1 MNFRILA
8 IILCLLSC
16 KLMTAQNIEHFK
28 HIVQS
33 GETLPAI
40 ADKYGMTTNQISV
53 FNPNLSENVV
63 SGQSINIPLSSKGCI
78 NYKISSGETLYSISK
93 RFQVSL
99 NAIYEVNNISPETV
113 VNVGRIIEI
122 PVRQKDNNA
131 VKKGCKLMYKVEK
144 KETIYGICRK
154 FNITEDE
161 FIAANPQLRNEKLKK
176 NKYVCIPYSNS
187 EIEEA
192 MTPVAEVVEEVEDAF
207 EVGIILP
214 FGLSKKTLDSNNH
227 KMLDF
232 YRGFLLALEETKGK
246 LESVNVH
253 AIDESIIDSLGTNV
267 IVNSDNYKN
276 LDLIIGPY
284 NPNYIKPIV
293 QFATSNNM
301 DVVIPF
307 SSKEDYFSTYNNV
320 FQLNVVQSDF
330 YNKTF
335 KHLIDT
341 NKNTNFIFFNS
352 DDKSEN
358 TNFSSNMKKYMTSIG
373 ISFKEISSTAISEI
387 TSLLSK
393 DENNMLICSFGTE
406 KAFEKLIRNLDNAEG
421 ISGYQLSIFG
431 QPNWIQF
438 AENKKYDFSKYNCRY
453 FTKFISENSISSI
466 KEMENKFEVHF
477 KTSQYPSFPKYGIM
491 GYDIGKY
498 FLNNEAHFVN
508 DAQLINVPTLQTP
521 LNFEKGDKGYFNN
534 QIIFVSYDSNGHLQ
548 KHIF

>member
-192 MTPVAEVVEEVEDAF
+192 MTPVAEVVEDVEDAF

-214 FGLSKKTLDSNNH
+214 FGISKKTFDSNNH

-246 LESVNVH
+246 FKSVNVH

-267 IVNSDNYKN
+267 IVNSENYKK

-284 NPNYIKPIV
+284 NSNYINPIV
-293 QFATSNNM
+293 QFASANNM
-301 DVVIPF
+301 HVVIPF

-335 KHLIDT
+335 KHLIDR
-341 NKNTNFIFFNS
+341 NKNTNYIFYNS

-358 TNFSSNMKKYMTSIG
+358 SVFSSSLKNYLTSAG
-373 ISFKEISSTAISEI
+373 ISFKEVNSTAVTEI
-387 TSLLSK
+387 TSLLSQSN
-393 DENNMLICSFGTE
+393 NNMLLCSFGSV
-406 KAFEKLIRNLDNAEG
+406 KVFEKLIKNLDNAEG
-421 ISGYQLSIFG
+421 LSDYKISIFG

-438 AENKKYDFSKYNCRY
+438 AEDKKNDFSRYNCQY
-453 FTKFISENSISSI
+453 FTKFISDSSINSI
-466 KEMENKFEVHF
+466 KELEDKFEVYF
-477 KTSQYPSFPKYGIM
+477 KTEQYPSYPKYGVM

-498 FLNNEAHFVN
+498 FLNNERYFIDGGDIKN
-508 DAQLINVPTLQTP
+508 INTLQTP
-521 LNFEKGDKGYFNN
+521 LKFEKSKGYFNN
-534 QIIFVSYDSNGHLQ
+534 QIIFVSYDSNGQLQ
-548 KHIF
+548 KHVF

>member
-16 KLMTAQNIEHFK
+16 KLMTAQNLECHK

-33 GETLPAI
+33 GETLPSI
-40 ADKYGMTTNQISV
+40 ADKYGMTADQISV

-63 SGQSINIPLSSKGCI
+63 SGKSINIPLSSKGCI

-99 NAIYEVNNISPETV
+99 NAIYEVNNISPEMV

-122 PVRQKDNNA
+122 PVRQKDNNS

-214 FGLSKKTLDSNNH
+214 FGISQKTLEPNNH

-232 YRGFLLALEETKGK
+232 YRGFLLALEESKDK

-267 IVNSDNYKN
+267 IVNSENYKK

-284 NPNYIKPIV
+284 NSNYINPIV
-293 QFATSNNM
+293 QFASANNM
-301 DVVIPF
+301 HVVIPF

-335 KHLIDT
+335 KHLIDR
-341 NKNTNFIFFNS
+341 NKNTNYIFYNS

-358 TNFSSNMKKYMTSIG
+358 SVFSSSLKNYLTSAG
-373 ISFKEISSTAISEI
+373 ISFKEVNSTAVTEI
-387 TSLLSK
+387 TSLLSQSN
-393 DENNMLICSFGTE
+393 NNMLLCSFGSV
-406 KAFEKLIRNLDNAEG
+406 KVFEKLIKNLDNAEG
-421 ISGYQLSIFG
+421 LSDYKISIFG

-438 AENKKYDFSKYNCRY
+438 AEDKKNDFSRYNCQY
-453 FTKFISENSISSI
+453 FTKFISDSSINSI
-466 KEMENKFEVHF
+466 KELEDKFEVYF
-477 KTSQYPSFPKYGIM
+477 KTEQYPSYPKYGVM

-498 FLNNEAHFVN
+498 FLNNEKYFIDGGDIKN
-508 DAQLINVPTLQTP
+508 INTLQTP
-521 LNFEKGDKGYFNN
+521 LKFEKSKGYFNN
-534 QIIFVSYDSNGHLQ
+534 QIIFVSYDSNGQLQ
-548 KHIF
+548 KHVF

>member
-99 NAIYEVNNISPETV
+99 NAIYEVNNISPEMV

-122 PVRQKDNNA
+122 PVRQKDNNS

-192 MTPVAEVVEEVEDAF
+192 MTPVAEVVEEVEDEF

-214 FGLSKKTLDSNNH
+214 FGLSQKKLDSNNH

-246 LESVNVH
+246 FKSVNVH

-267 IVNSDNYKN
+267 IVNSENYKK

-284 NPNYIKPIV
+284 NSNYINPIV
-293 QFATSNNM
+293 QFASANNM
-301 DVVIPF
+301 HVVIPF

-335 KHLIDT
+335 KHLIDR
-341 NKNTNFIFFNS
+341 NKNTNYIFYNS

-358 TNFSSNMKKYMTSIG
+358 SVFSSSLKNYLTSAG
-373 ISFKEISSTAISEI
+373 ISFKEVNSTAVTEI
-387 TSLLSK
+387 TSLLSQSN
-393 DENNMLICSFGTE
+393 NNMLLCSFGSV
-406 KAFEKLIRNLDNAEG
+406 KVFEKLIKNLDNAEG
-421 ISGYQLSIFG
+421 LSDYKISIFG

-438 AENKKYDFSKYNCRY
+438 AEDKKNDFSRYNCQY
-453 FTKFISENSISSI
+453 FTKFISDSSINSI
-466 KEMENKFEVHF
+466 KELEDKFEVYF
-477 KTSQYPSFPKYGIM
+477 KTEQYPSYPKYGVM

-498 FLNNEAHFVN
+498 FLNNEKYFIDGGDIKN
-508 DAQLINVPTLQTP
+508 INTLQTP
-521 LNFEKGDKGYFNN
+521 LKFEKSKGYFNN
-534 QIIFVSYDSNGHLQ
+534 QIIFVSYDSNGQLQ
-548 KHIF
+548 KHVF

>member
-63 SGQSINIPLSSKGCI
+63 FGQSINIPLSSKGCI

-99 NAIYEVNNISPETV
+99 NAIYEVNNISPEMV

-122 PVRQKDNNA
+122 PVRQKDNNS

-144 KETIYGICRK
+144 KETIYGVCRK

-214 FGLSKKTLDSNNH
+214 FGISKKTFDSNNH

-246 LESVNVH
+246 FKSVNVH

-267 IVNSDNYKN
+267 IVNSANYKN

-284 NPNYIKPIV
+284 NSNYIKPIV
-293 QFATSNNM
+293 QYASANNM
-301 DVVIPF
+301 HVVIPF

-335 KHLIDT
+335 KHLIDR
-341 NKNTNFIFFNS
+341 NKNTNYIFYNS

-358 TNFSSNMKKYMTSIG
+358 SVFSSSLKNYLTSVG
-373 ISFKEISSTAISEI
+373 ISFKEVNSTAVTEI
-387 TSLLSK
+387 TSLLSQTN
-393 DENNMLICSFGTE
+393 NNMLLCSFGSV
-406 KAFEKLIRNLDNAEG
+406 KVFEKLIKNLDNAEG
-421 ISGYQLSIFG
+421 LSDYKISIFG

-438 AENKKYDFSKYNCRY
+438 AEDKKNDFSRYNCQY
-453 FTKFISENSISSI
+453 FTKFISDSSINSI
-466 KEMENKFEVHF
+466 KELEDKFEVYF
-477 KTSQYPSFPKYGIM
+477 KTEQYPSYPKYGVM

-498 FLNNEAHFVN
+498 FLNNEKYFIDGGDIKN
-508 DAQLINVPTLQTP
+508 INTLQTP
-521 LNFEKGDKGYFNN
+521 LKFEKSKGYFNN
-534 QIIFVSYDSNGHLQ
+534 QIIFVSYDSNGQLQ
-548 KHIF
+548 KHVF

>member
-1 MNFRILA
+1 MNFRILV

-16 KLMTAQNIEHFK
+16 KLMTAQNLECHK

-131 VKKGCKLMYKVEK
+131 VKKGCKLMYKVDK

-214 FGLSKKTLDSNNH
+214 FGLSQKKLDSNNH

-246 LESVNVH
+246 FKSVNVH
-253 AIDESIIDSLGTNV
+253 TIDESIIDSLGTNV
-267 IVNSDNYKN
+267 IVNSENYKK

-284 NPNYIKPIV
+284 NSNYINPIV
-293 QFATSNNM
+293 QFASANNM
-301 DVVIPF
+301 HVVIPF

-335 KHLIDT
+335 KHLIDR
-341 NKNTNFIFFNS
+341 NKNTNYIFYNS

-358 TNFSSNMKKYMTSIG
+358 SVFSSSLKNYLTSAG
-373 ISFKEISSTAISEI
+373 ISFKEVNSTAVTEI
-387 TSLLSK
+387 TSLLSQSN
-393 DENNMLICSFGTE
+393 NNMLLCSFGSV
-406 KAFEKLIRNLDNAEG
+406 KVFEKLIKNLDNAEG
-421 ISGYQLSIFG
+421 LSNYKISIFG

-438 AENKKYDFSKYNCRY
+438 AEDKKNDFSRYNCQY
-453 FTKFISENSISSI
+453 FTKFISDSSINSI
-466 KEMENKFEVHF
+466 KELEDKFEVYF
-477 KTSQYPSFPKYGIM
+477 KTEQYPAYPKYGVM

-498 FLNNEAHFVN
+498 FLNNEKYFIDGGDIKN
-508 DAQLINVPTLQTP
+508 INTLQTP
-521 LNFEKGDKGYFNN
+521 LKFEKSKGYFNN
-534 QIIFVSYDSNGHLQ
+534 QIIFVSYDSNGQLQ
-548 KHIF
+548 KHVF

>member
-1 MNFRILA
+1 MNFRILV

-16 KLMTAQNIEHFK
+16 KLMTAQNLECHK

-99 NAIYEVNNISPETV
+99 NAIYGVNNISPETV

-131 VKKGCKLMYKVEK
+131 VKKGCKLMYKVDK

-214 FGLSKKTLDSNNH
+214 FGISQKTLEPNNH

-232 YRGFLLALEETKGK
+232 YRGFLLALEESKDK

-267 IVNSDNYKN
+267 IVNSENYKK

-284 NPNYIKPIV
+284 NSNYINPIV
-293 QFATSNNM
+293 QFASANNM
-301 DVVIPF
+301 HVVIPF

-335 KHLIDT
+335 KHLIDR
-341 NKNTNFIFFNS
+341 NKNTNYIFYNS

-358 TNFSSNMKKYMTSIG
+358 SVFSSSLKNYLTSAG
-373 ISFKEISSTAISEI
+373 ISFKEVNSTAVTEI
-387 TSLLSK
+387 TSLLSQSN
-393 DENNMLICSFGTE
+393 NNMLLCSFGSV
-406 KAFEKLIRNLDNAEG
+406 KVFEKLIKNLDNAEG
-421 ISGYQLSIFG
+421 LSDYKISIFG

-438 AENKKYDFSKYNCRY
+438 AEDKKNDFSRYNCQY
-453 FTKFISENSISSI
+453 FTKFISDSSINSI
-466 KEMENKFEVHF
+466 KELEDKFEVYF
-477 KTSQYPSFPKYGIM
+477 KTEQYPSYPKYGVM

-498 FLNNEAHFVN
+498 FLNNEKYFIDGGDIKN
-508 DAQLINVPTLQTP
+508 INTLQTP
-521 LNFEKGDKGYFNN
+521 LKFEKSKGYFNN
-534 QIIFVSYDSNGHLQ
+534 QIIFVSYDSNGQLQ
-548 KHIF
+548 KHVF

>member
-53 FNPNLSENVV
+53 FNPNLLENVV

-187 EIEEA
+187 EIEDA
-192 MTPVAEVVEEVEDAF
+192 MASVTEVVEEVEDAF

-246 LESVNVH
+246 FKSVNVH

-267 IVNSDNYKN
+267 IVNSENYKK

-284 NPNYIKPIV
+284 NSNYINPIV
-293 QFATSNNM
+293 QFASVNNM
-301 DVVIPF
+301 HVVIPF

-335 KHLIDT
+335 KHLIDR
-341 NKNTNFIFFNS
+341 NKNTNYIFYNS

-358 TNFSSNMKKYMTSIG
+358 SVFSSSLKNYLTSVG
-373 ISFKEISSTAISEI
+373 ISFKEVNSTAVTEI
-387 TSLLSK
+387 TSLLSQSN
-393 DENNMLICSFGTE
+393 NNMLLCSFGSV
-406 KAFEKLIRNLDNAEG
+406 KVFEKLIKNLDNAEG
-421 ISGYQLSIFG
+421 LSDYKISIFG

-438 AENKKYDFSKYNCRY
+438 AEDKKNDFSRYNCQY
-453 FTKFISENSISSI
+453 FTKFISDSSINSI
-466 KEMENKFEVHF
+466 KELEDKFEVYF
-477 KTSQYPSFPKYGIM
+477 KTEQYPSYPKYGVM

-498 FLNNEAHFVN
+498 FLNNEKYFIDGGDIKN
-508 DAQLINVPTLQTP
+508 INTLQTP
-521 LNFEKGDKGYFNN
+521 LKFEKSKGYFNN
-534 QIIFVSYDSNGHLQ
+534 QIIFVSYDSNGQLQ
-548 KHIF
+548 KHVF

>member
-1 MNFRILA
+1 MNFRILV

-16 KLMTAQNIEHFK
+16 KLMTAQNLECHK
-28 HIVQS
+28 DLVQS

-131 VKKGCKLMYKVEK
+131 VKKGCKLMYKVDK

-214 FGLSKKTLDSNNH
+214 FGLSQKKLDSNNH

-232 YRGFLLALEETKGK
+232 YRGFLLALEETKDK
-246 LESVNVH
+246 FKSVNVH

-267 IVNSDNYKN
+267 IVNSENYKK

-284 NPNYIKPIV
+284 NSNYINPIV
-293 QFATSNNM
+293 QFASANNM
-301 DVVIPF
+301 HVVIPF

-335 KHLIDT
+335 KHLIDR
-341 NKNTNFIFFNS
+341 NKNTNYIFYNS

-358 TNFSSNMKKYMTSIG
+358 SVFSSSLKNYLTSAG
-373 ISFKEISSTAISEI
+373 ISFKEVNSTAVTEI
-387 TSLLSK
+387 TSLLSQSN
-393 DENNMLICSFGTE
+393 NNMLLCSFGSV
-406 KAFEKLIRNLDNAEG
+406 KVFEKLIKNLDNAEG
-421 ISGYQLSIFG
+421 LSNYKISIFG

-438 AENKKYDFSKYNCRY
+438 AEDKKNDFSRYNCQY
-453 FTKFISENSISSI
+453 FTKFISDSSINSI
-466 KEMENKFEVHF
+466 KELEDKFEVYF
-477 KTSQYPSFPKYGIM
+477 KTEQYPAYPKYGVM

-498 FLNNEAHFVN
+498 FLNNEKYFIDGGDIKN
-508 DAQLINVPTLQTP
+508 INTLQTP
-521 LNFEKGDKGYFNN
+521 LKFEKSKGYFNN
-534 QIIFVSYDSNGHLQ
+534 QIIFVSYDSNGQLQ
-548 KHIF
+548 KHVF

>member
-16 KLMTAQNIEHFK
+16 KLMTAQNLECHK

-33 GETLPAI
+33 GETLPSI
-40 ADKYGMTTNQISV
+40 ADKYGMTADQISV

-122 PVRQKDNNA
+122 PVRQKDNNS

-214 FGLSKKTLDSNNH
+214 FGLSQKKMDSNNH

-232 YRGFLLALEETKGK
+232 YRGFLLALEETKDK

-267 IVNSDNYKN
+267 IVNSENYKK

-284 NPNYIKPIV
+284 NSNYINPIV
-293 QFATSNNM
+293 QFASANNM
-301 DVVIPF
+301 HVVIPF

-335 KHLIDT
+335 KHLIDR
-341 NKNTNFIFFNS
+341 NKNTNYIFYNS

-358 TNFSSNMKKYMTSIG
+358 SVFSSSLKNYLTSAG
-373 ISFKEISSTAISEI
+373 ISFKEVNSTAVTEI
-387 TSLLSK
+387 TSLLSQSN
-393 DENNMLICSFGTE
+393 NNMLLCSFGSV
-406 KAFEKLIRNLDNAEG
+406 KVFEKLIKNLDNAEG
-421 ISGYQLSIFG
+421 LSDYKISIFG

-438 AENKKYDFSKYNCRY
+438 AEDKKNDFSRYNCQY
-453 FTKFISENSISSI
+453 FTKFISDSSINSI
-466 KEMENKFEVHF
+466 KELEDKFEVYF
-477 KTSQYPSFPKYGIM
+477 KTEQYPSYPKYGVM

-498 FLNNEAHFVN
+498 FLNNEKYFIDGGDIKN
-508 DAQLINVPTLQTP
+508 INTLQTP
-521 LNFEKGDKGYFNN
+521 LKFEKSKGYFNN
-534 QIIFVSYDSNGHLQ
+534 QIIFVSYDSNGQLQ
-548 KHIF
+548 KHVF

>member
-16 KLMTAQNIEHFK
+16 KLMTAQNLECHK

-33 GETLPAI
+33 GETLPSI
-40 ADKYGMTTNQISV
+40 ADKYGMTADQISV

-192 MTPVAEVVEEVEDAF
+192 MTPVAEVVEDVEDAF

-214 FGLSKKTLDSNNH
+214 FGLSQKKLDSNNH

-246 LESVNVH
+246 FKSVNVH

-267 IVNSDNYKN
+267 IVNSENYKK

-284 NPNYIKPIV
+284 NSNYINPII
-293 QFATSNNM
+293 QFASANNM
-301 DVVIPF
+301 HVVIPF

-335 KHLIDT
+335 KHLIDR
-341 NKNTNFIFFNS
+341 NKNTNYILYNS

-358 TNFSSNMKKYMTSIG
+358 SVFSSSLKNYLTSAG
-373 ISFKEISSTAISEI
+373 ISFKEVNSTAVTEI
-387 TSLLSK
+387 TSLLSQSN
-393 DENNMLICSFGTE
+393 NNMLLCSFGSV
-406 KAFEKLIRNLDNAEG
+406 KVFEKLIKNLDNAEG
-421 ISGYQLSIFG
+421 LSDYKISIFG

-438 AENKKYDFSKYNCRY
+438 AEDKKNDFSRYNCQY
-453 FTKFISENSISSI
+453 FTKFISDSSINSI
-466 KEMENKFEVHF
+466 KELEDKFEVYF
-477 KTSQYPSFPKYGIM
+477 KTEQYPSYPKYGVM

-498 FLNNEAHFVN
+498 FLNNEKYFIDGGDIKN
-508 DAQLINVPTLQTP
+508 INTLQTP
-521 LNFEKGDKGYFNN
+521 LKFEKSKGYFNN
-534 QIIFVSYDSNGHLQ
+534 QIIFVSYDSNGQLQ
-548 KHIF
+548 KHVF

>member
-16 KLMTAQNIEHFK
+16 KLMTAQNLECHK

-33 GETLPAI
+33 GETLPSI
-40 ADKYGMTTNQISV
+40 ADKYGMTADQISV

-122 PVRQKDNNA
+122 PVRQKDNNS

-214 FGLSKKTLDSNNH
+214 FGISQKTLEPNNH

-232 YRGFLLALEETKGK
+232 YRGFLLALEESKDK

-267 IVNSDNYKN
+267 IVNSANYKN

-284 NPNYIKPIV
+284 NSNYIKPIV
-293 QFATSNNM
+293 QYASANNM
-301 DVVIPF
+301 HVVIPF

-335 KHLIDT
+335 KHLIDR
-341 NKNTNFIFFNS
+341 NKNTNYIFYNS

-358 TNFSSNMKKYMTSIG
+358 SVFSSSLKNYLTSAG
-373 ISFKEISSTAISEI
+373 ISFKEVNSTAVTEI
-387 TSLLSK
+387 TSLLSQSN
-393 DENNMLICSFGTE
+393 NNMLLCSFGSV
-406 KAFEKLIRNLDNAEG
+406 KVFEKLIKNLDNAEG
-421 ISGYQLSIFG
+421 LSDYKISIFG

-438 AENKKYDFSKYNCRY
+438 AEDKKNDFSRYNCQY
-453 FTKFISENSISSI
+453 FTKFISDSSINSI
-466 KEMENKFEVHF
+466 KELEDKFEVYF
-477 KTSQYPSFPKYGIM
+477 KTEQYPSYPKYGVM

-498 FLNNEAHFVN
+498 FLNNEKYFIDGGDIKN
-508 DAQLINVPTLQTP
+508 INTLQTP
-521 LNFEKGDKGYFNN
+521 LKFEKSKGYFNN
-534 QIIFVSYDSNGHLQ
+534 QIIFVSYDSNGQLQ
-548 KHIF
+548 KHVF

>member
-131 VKKGCKLMYKVEK
+131 VKKGCKLMYKVDK

-214 FGLSKKTLDSNNH
+214 FGLSQKKLDSNNH

-246 LESVNVH
+246 FKSVNVH

-267 IVNSDNYKN
+267 IVNSENYKK

-284 NPNYIKPIV
+284 NSNYINPIV
-293 QFATSNNM
+293 QFASANNM
-301 DVVIPF
+301 HVVIPF

-335 KHLIDT
+335 KHLIDR
-341 NKNTNFIFFNS
+341 NKNTNYIFYNS

-358 TNFSSNMKKYMTSIG
+358 SVFSSSLKNYLTSAG
-373 ISFKEISSTAISEI
+373 ISFKEVNSTAVTEI
-387 TSLLSK
+387 TSLLSQSN
-393 DENNMLICSFGTE
+393 NNMLLCSFGSV
-406 KAFEKLIRNLDNAEG
+406 KVFEKLIKNLDNAEG
-421 ISGYQLSIFG
+421 LSDYKISIFG

-438 AENKKYDFSKYNCRY
+438 AEDKKNDFSRYNCQY
-453 FTKFISENSISSI
+453 FTKFISDSSINSI
-466 KEMENKFEVHF
+466 KELEDKFEVYF
-477 KTSQYPSFPKYGIM
+477 KTEQYPSYPKYGVM

-498 FLNNEAHFVN
+498 FLNNEKYFIDGGDIKN
-508 DAQLINVPTLQTP
+508 INTLQTP
-521 LNFEKGDKGYFNN
+521 LKFEKSKGYFNN
-534 QIIFVSYDSNGHLQ
+534 QIIFVSYDSNGQLQ
-548 KHIF
+548 KHVF

>member
-16 KLMTAQNIEHFK
+16 KLMNAQNIEHFK

-33 GETLPAI
+33 GETLPTI

-99 NAIYEVNNISPETV
+99 NAIYEVNNISTETV

-122 PVRQKDNNA
+122 PVRQKDNNS

-192 MTPVAEVVEEVEDAF
+192 MTPVAEVVEDVEDAF

-214 FGLSKKTLDSNNH
+214 FGLSQKKLDSNNH

-232 YRGFLLALEETKGK
+232 YRGFLLALEESKDK

-267 IVNSDNYKN
+267 IVNSANYKN

-284 NPNYIKPIV
+284 NSNYIKPIV
-293 QFATSNNM
+293 QYASANNM
-301 DVVIPF
+301 HVVIPF

-335 KHLIDT
+335 KHLIDR
-341 NKNTNFIFFNS
+341 NKNTNYIFYNS

-358 TNFSSNMKKYMTSIG
+358 SVFSSSLKNYLTSAG
-373 ISFKEISSTAISEI
+373 ISFKEVNSTAVTEI
-387 TSLLSK
+387 TSLLSQSN
-393 DENNMLICSFGTE
+393 NNMLLCSFGSV
-406 KAFEKLIRNLDNAEG
+406 KVFEKLIKNLDNAEG
-421 ISGYQLSIFG
+421 LSDYKISIFG

-438 AENKKYDFSKYNCRY
+438 AEDKKNDFSRYNCQY
-453 FTKFISENSISSI
+453 FTKFISDSSINSI
-466 KEMENKFEVHF
+466 KELEDKFEVYF
-477 KTSQYPSFPKYGIM
+477 KTEQYPSYPKYGVM

-498 FLNNEAHFVN
+498 FLNNEKYFIDGGDIKN
-508 DAQLINVPTLQTP
+508 INTLQTP
-521 LNFEKGDKGYFNN
+521 LKFEKSKGYFNN
-534 QIIFVSYDSNGHLQ
+534 QIIYVSYDSNGQLQ
-548 KHIF
+548 KHVF

>member
-99 NAIYEVNNISPETV
+99 NAIYEVNNISPEMV

-122 PVRQKDNNA
+122 PVRQKDNNS

-192 MTPVAEVVEEVEDAF
+192 MTPVAEVVEDVEDAF

-214 FGLSKKTLDSNNH
+214 FGISKKTFDSNNH

-246 LESVNVH
+246 FKSVNVH

-267 IVNSDNYKN
+267 IVNSENYKK

-284 NPNYIKPIV
+284 NSNYINPIV
-293 QFATSNNM
+293 QFASANNM
-301 DVVIPF
+301 HVVIPF

-335 KHLIDT
+335 KHLIDR
-341 NKNTNFIFFNS
+341 NKNTNYIFYNS

-358 TNFSSNMKKYMTSIG
+358 SVFSSSLKNYLTSAG
-373 ISFKEISSTAISEI
+373 INFKEVNSTAVTEI
-387 TSLLSK
+387 TSLLSQSN
-393 DENNMLICSFGTE
+393 NNMLLCSFGSV
-406 KAFEKLIRNLDNAEG
+406 KVFEKLIKNLDNVEG
-421 ISGYQLSIFG
+421 LSDYKISIFG

-438 AENKKYDFSKYNCRY
+438 AEDKKNDFSRYNCQY
-453 FTKFISENSISSI
+453 FTKFISDSSINSI
-466 KEMENKFEVHF
+466 KELEDKFEVYF
-477 KTSQYPSFPKYGIM
+477 KTEQYPSYPKYGVM

-498 FLNNEAHFVN
+498 FLNNEKYFIDGGDIKN
-508 DAQLINVPTLQTP
+508 INTLQTP
-521 LNFEKGDKGYFNN
+521 LKFEKSKGYFNN
-534 QIIFVSYDSNGHLQ
+534 QIIFVSYDSNGQLQ
-548 KHIF
+548 KHVF

>member
-33 GETLPAI
+33 GETLPTI

-122 PVRQKDNNA
+122 PVRQKDNNS

-187 EIEEA
+187 EIEDA
-192 MTPVAEVVEEVEDAF
+192 MASVTEVVEEVEDAF
-207 EVGIILP
+207 EIGIILP
-214 FGLSKKTLDSNNH
+214 FGLSQKKSDSNNH

-246 LESVNVH
+246 FKSVNVH

-267 IVNSDNYKN
+267 IVNSENYKK

-284 NPNYIKPIV
+284 NSNYINPIV
-293 QFATSNNM
+293 QFASANNM
-301 DVVIPF
+301 HVVIPF

-335 KHLIDT
+335 KHLIDR
-341 NKNTNFIFFNS
+341 NKNTNYIFYNS

-358 TNFSSNMKKYMTSIG
+358 SVFSSSLKNYLTSAG
-373 ISFKEISSTAISEI
+373 INFKEVNSTAVTEI
-387 TSLLSK
+387 TSLLSQSN
-393 DENNMLICSFGTE
+393 NNMLLCSFGSV
-406 KAFEKLIRNLDNAEG
+406 KVFEKLIKNLDNAERLSDYK
-421 ISGYQLSIFG
+421 ISIFG

-438 AENKKYDFSKYNCRY
+438 AEDKKNDFSRYNCQY
-453 FTKFISENSISSI
+453 FTKFISDSSINSI
-466 KEMENKFEVHF
+466 KELEDKFEVYF
-477 KTSQYPSFPKYGIM
+477 KTEQYPSYPKYGVM

-498 FLNNEAHFVN
+498 FLNNEKYFIDGGDIKN
-508 DAQLINVPTLQTP
+508 INTLQTP
-521 LNFEKGDKGYFNN
+521 LKFEKSKGYFNN
-534 QIIFVSYDSNGHLQ
+534 QIIFVSYDSNGQLQ
-548 KHIF
+548 KHVF

>member
-53 FNPNLSENVV
+53 FNPNLLENVV

-113 VNVGRIIEI
+113 VNVGIIIEI
-122 PVRQKDNNA
+122 PVRQKDNNS

-187 EIEEA
+187 EIEDA
-192 MTPVAEVVEEVEDAF
+192 MASVTEVVEEVEDAF
-207 EVGIILP
+207 EIGIILP
-214 FGLSKKTLDSNNH
+214 FGLSQKKLDSNNH

-246 LESVNVH
+246 FKSVNVH

-267 IVNSDNYKN
+267 IVNSENYKK

-284 NPNYIKPIV
+284 NSNYINPIV
-293 QFATSNNM
+293 QFASANNM
-301 DVVIPF
+301 HVVIPF

-335 KHLIDT
+335 KHLIDR
-341 NKNTNFIFFNS
+341 NKNTNYIFYNS

-358 TNFSSNMKKYMTSIG
+358 SVFSSSLKNYLTSAG
-373 ISFKEISSTAISEI
+373 ISFKEVNSTAVTEI
-387 TSLLSK
+387 TSLLSQSN
-393 DENNMLICSFGTE
+393 NNMLLCSFGSV
-406 KAFEKLIRNLDNAEG
+406 KVFEKLIKNLDNAEG
-421 ISGYQLSIFG
+421 LSDYKISIFG

-438 AENKKYDFSKYNCRY
+438 AEDKKNDFSRYNCQY
-453 FTKFISENSISSI
+453 FTKFISDSSINSI
-466 KEMENKFEVHF
+466 KELEDKFEVYF
-477 KTSQYPSFPKYGIM
+477 KTEQYPSYPKYGVM

-498 FLNNEAHFVN
+498 FLNNEKYFIDGGDIKN
-508 DAQLINVPTLQTP
+508 INTLQTP
-521 LNFEKGDKGYFNN
+521 LKFEKSKGYFNN
-534 QIIFVSYDSNGHLQ
+534 QIIFVSYDSNGQLQ
-548 KHIF
+548 KHVF

>member
-1 MNFRILA
+1 
-8 IILCLLSC
+8 
-16 KLMTAQNIEHFK
+16 MTAQNLECHK

-33 GETLPAI
+33 GETLPSI
-40 ADKYGMTTNQISV
+40 ADKYGMTADQISV
-53 FNPNLSENVV
+53 FNPNLSRNVV
-63 SGQSINIPLSSKGCI
+63 SGQTINIPLSSKGSI
-78 NYKISSGETLYSISK
+78 NYKVSGGETLFSISK
-93 RFQVSL
+93 RFKVSL
-99 NAIYEVNNISPETV
+99 DAIYEVNNISPETV

-122 PVRQKDNNA
+122 PVRQKDNNS

-192 MTPVAEVVEEVEDAF
+192 MTPVAEVIEEVEDAF

-246 LESVNVH
+246 LGSVNVH
-253 AIDESIIDSLGTNV
+253 AIDESIIDSLGINV

-393 DENNMLICSFGTE
+393 NENNMLICSFGTE
-406 KAFEKLIRNLDNAEG
+406 KAFEKLIRNLDNVEG

-438 AENKKYDFSKYNCRY
+438 TENKKYDFSKYNCRY

-534 QIIFVSYDSNGHLQ
+534 QIIFVSYDGNGHLQ

>member
-16 KLMTAQNIEHFK
+16 KLMNAQNIEHFK

-33 GETLPAI
+33 GETLPTI

-99 NAIYEVNNISPETV
+99 NAIYEVNNISPKTV

-187 EIEEA
+187 EIEDA
-192 MTPVAEVVEEVEDAF
+192 MASVTEVVEEMEDAF
-207 EVGIILP
+207 EIGIILP
-214 FGLSKKTLDSNNH
+214 FGISQKTLEPNNH

-232 YRGFLLALEETKGK
+232 YRGFLLALEESKDK

-267 IVNSDNYKN
+267 IVNSANYKN

-284 NPNYIKPIV
+284 NSNYINPIV
-293 QFATSNNM
+293 QFASANNM
-301 DVVIPF
+301 HVVIPF

-335 KHLIDT
+335 KRLIDR
-341 NKNTNFIFFNS
+341 NKNTNYIFYNS

-358 TNFSSNMKKYMTSIG
+358 SVFSSSLKNYLTSAG
-373 ISFKEISSTAISEI
+373 ISFKEVNSTAVTEI
-387 TSLLSK
+387 TSLLSQSN
-393 DENNMLICSFGTE
+393 NNMLLCSFGSV
-406 KAFEKLIRNLDNAEG
+406 KVFEKLIKNLDNAEG
-421 ISGYQLSIFG
+421 LSDYKISIFG

-438 AENKKYDFSKYNCRY
+438 AEDKKNDFSRYNCQY
-453 FTKFISENSISSI
+453 FTKFISDSSINSI
-466 KEMENKFEVHF
+466 KELEDKFEVYF
-477 KTSQYPSFPKYGIM
+477 KTEQYPSYPKYGVM

-498 FLNNEAHFVN
+498 FLNNERYFIDGGDIKN
-508 DAQLINVPTLQTP
+508 INTLQTP
-521 LNFEKGDKGYFNN
+521 LKFEKSKGYFNN
-534 QIIFVSYDSNGHLQ
+534 QIIFVSYDSNGQLQ
-548 KHIF
+548 KHVF

>member
-16 KLMTAQNIEHFK
+16 KLMNAQNIEHFK

-33 GETLPAI
+33 GETLPTI

-53 FNPNLSENVV
+53 FNPNLLENVV
-63 SGQSINIPLSSKGCI
+63 SGQFINIPLSSKGCI

-122 PVRQKDNNA
+122 PVRQKDNNS

-187 EIEEA
+187 EIEDA
-192 MTPVAEVVEEVEDAF
+192 MASVTEVVEEVEDAF
-207 EVGIILP
+207 EIGIILP
-214 FGLSKKTLDSNNH
+214 FGLSQKKLDSNNH

-246 LESVNVH
+246 FKSVNVH

-267 IVNSDNYKN
+267 IVNSENYKK

-284 NPNYIKPIV
+284 NSNYINPIV
-293 QFATSNNM
+293 QFASANNM
-301 DVVIPF
+301 HVVIPF

-335 KHLIDT
+335 KHLIDR
-341 NKNTNFIFFNS
+341 NKNTNYIFYNS

-358 TNFSSNMKKYMTSIG
+358 SVFSSSLKNYLTSAG
-373 ISFKEISSTAISEI
+373 INFKEVNSTAVTEI
-387 TSLLSK
+387 TSLLSQSN
-393 DENNMLICSFGTE
+393 NNMLLCSFGSV
-406 KAFEKLIRNLDNAEG
+406 KVFEKLIKNLDNAEG
-421 ISGYQLSIFG
+421 LSDYKISIFG

-438 AENKKYDFSKYNCRY
+438 AEDKKNDFSRYNCQY
-453 FTKFISENSISSI
+453 FTKFISDSSINSI
-466 KEMENKFEVHF
+466 KELEDKFEVYF
-477 KTSQYPSFPKYGIM
+477 KTEQYPSYPKYGVM

-498 FLNNEAHFVN
+498 FLNNEKYFIDGGDIKN
-508 DAQLINVPTLQTP
+508 INTLQTP
-521 LNFEKGDKGYFNN
+521 LKFEKSKGYFNN
-534 QIIFVSYDSNGHLQ
+534 QIIFVSYDSNGQLQ
-548 KHIF
+548 KHVF

>member
-1 MNFRILA
+1 MNFRIVA

-16 KLMTAQNIEHFK
+16 KLMNDQNIEHFK

-131 VKKGCKLMYKVEK
+131 VKKGCKLMYKVDK

-192 MTPVAEVVEEVEDAF
+192 MTPVAEVVEDVEDAF

-214 FGLSKKTLDSNNH
+214 FGLSQKKLDSNNH

-246 LESVNVH
+246 FKSVNVH

-267 IVNSDNYKN
+267 IVNSENYKK

-284 NPNYIKPIV
+284 NSNYINPIV
-293 QFATSNNM
+293 QFASANNM
-301 DVVIPF
+301 HVVIPF

-335 KHLIDT
+335 KHLIDR
-341 NKNTNFIFFNS
+341 NKNTNYIFYNS

-358 TNFSSNMKKYMTSIG
+358 SVFSSSLKNYLTSAG
-373 ISFKEISSTAISEI
+373 ISFKEVNSTAVTEI
-387 TSLLSK
+387 TSLLSQSN
-393 DENNMLICSFGTE
+393 NNMLLCSFGSV
-406 KAFEKLIRNLDNAEG
+406 KVFEKLIKNLDNAEG
-421 ISGYQLSIFG
+421 LSNYKISIFG

-438 AENKKYDFSKYNCRY
+438 AEDKKNDFSRYNCQY
-453 FTKFISENSISSI
+453 FTKFISDSSINSI
-466 KEMENKFEVHF
+466 KELEDKFEVYF
-477 KTSQYPSFPKYGIM
+477 KTEQYPAYPKYGVM

-498 FLNNEAHFVN
+498 FLNNEKYFIDGGDIKN
-508 DAQLINVPTLQTP
+508 INTLQTP
-521 LNFEKGDKGYFNN
+521 LKFEKSKGYFNN
-534 QIIFVSYDSNGHLQ
+534 QIIFVSYDSNGQLQ
-548 KHIF
+548 KHVF

>member
-1 MNFRILA
+1 
-8 IILCLLSC
+8 
-16 KLMTAQNIEHFK
+16 MTAQNLECHK

-33 GETLPAI
+33 GETLPSI
-40 ADKYGMTTNQISV
+40 ADKYGMTADQISV

-122 PVRQKDNNA
+122 PVRQKDNNS

-214 FGLSKKTLDSNNH
+214 FGISQKTLEPNNH

-232 YRGFLLALEETKGK
+232 YRGFLLALEESKDK

-267 IVNSDNYKN
+267 IVNSENYKK

-284 NPNYIKPIV
+284 NSNYINPIV
-293 QFATSNNM
+293 QFASANNM
-301 DVVIPF
+301 HVVIPF

-335 KHLIDT
+335 KHLIDR
-341 NKNTNFIFFNS
+341 NKNTNYIFYNS

-358 TNFSSNMKKYMTSIG
+358 SVFSSSLKNYLTSAG
-373 ISFKEISSTAISEI
+373 ISFKEVNSTAVTEI
-387 TSLLSK
+387 TSLLSQSN
-393 DENNMLICSFGTE
+393 NNMLLCSFGSV
-406 KAFEKLIRNLDNAEG
+406 KVFEKLIKNLDNAEG
-421 ISGYQLSIFG
+421 LSDYKISIFG

-438 AENKKYDFSKYNCRY
+438 AEDKKNDFSRYNCQY
-453 FTKFISENSISSI
+453 FTKFISDSSINSI
-466 KEMENKFEVHF
+466 KELEDKFEVYF
-477 KTSQYPSFPKYGIM
+477 KTEQYPSYPKYGVM

-498 FLNNEAHFVN
+498 FLNNEKYFIDGGDIKN
-508 DAQLINVPTLQTP
+508 INTLQTP
-521 LNFEKGDKGYFNN
+521 LKFEKSKGYFNN
-534 QIIFVSYDSNGHLQ
+534 QIIFVSYDSNGQLQ
-548 KHIF
+548 KHVF

>member
-53 FNPNLSENVV
+53 FNPNLLENDV

-122 PVRQKDNNA
+122 PVRQKDNNS

-187 EIEEA
+187 EIEDA
-192 MTPVAEVVEEVEDAF
+192 MASVTEVVEEVEDAF
-207 EVGIILP
+207 EIGIILP
-214 FGLSKKTLDSNNH
+214 FGLSQKKLDSNNH

-246 LESVNVH
+246 FKSVNVH

-267 IVNSDNYKN
+267 IVNSENYKK

-284 NPNYIKPIV
+284 NSNYINPIV
-293 QFATSNNM
+293 QFASANNM
-301 DVVIPF
+301 HVVIPF

-335 KHLIDT
+335 KHLIDR
-341 NKNTNFIFFNS
+341 NKNTNYIFYNS

-358 TNFSSNMKKYMTSIG
+358 SVFSSSLKNYLTSAG
-373 ISFKEISSTAISEI
+373 ISFKEVNSTAVTEI
-387 TSLLSK
+387 TSLLSQSN
-393 DENNMLICSFGTE
+393 NNMLLCSFGSV
-406 KAFEKLIRNLDNAEG
+406 KVFEKLIKNLDNAEG
-421 ISGYQLSIFG
+421 LSDYKISIFG

-438 AENKKYDFSKYNCRY
+438 AEDKKNDFSRYNCQY
-453 FTKFISENSISSI
+453 FTKFISDSSINSI
-466 KEMENKFEVHF
+466 KELEDKFEVYF
-477 KTSQYPSFPKYGIM
+477 KTEQYPAYPKYGVM

-498 FLNNEAHFVN
+498 FLNNEKYFIDGGDIKN
-508 DAQLINVPTLQTP
+508 INTLQTP
-521 LNFEKGDKGYFNN
+521 LKFEKSKGYFNN
-534 QIIFVSYDSNGHLQ
+534 QIIFVSYDSNGQLQ
-548 KHIF
+548 KHVF

>member
-16 KLMTAQNIEHFK
+16 KLMTAQNLECHK

-33 GETLPAI
+33 GETLPSI
-40 ADKYGMTTNQISV
+40 ADKYGMTADQISV

-122 PVRQKDNNA
+122 PVRQKDNNS

-214 FGLSKKTLDSNNH
+214 FGISQKTLEPNNH

-232 YRGFLLALEETKGK
+232 YRGFLLALEESKDK

-267 IVNSDNYKN
+267 IVNSENYKK

-284 NPNYIKPIV
+284 NSNYINPIV
-293 QFATSNNM
+293 QFASANNM
-301 DVVIPF
+301 HVVIPF

-335 KHLIDT
+335 KHLIDR
-341 NKNTNFIFFNS
+341 NKNTNYIFYNS

-358 TNFSSNMKKYMTSIG
+358 SVFSSSLKNYLTSAG
-373 ISFKEISSTAISEI
+373 ISFKEVNSTAVTEI
-387 TSLLSK
+387 TSLLSQSN
-393 DENNMLICSFGTE
+393 NNMLLCSFGSV
-406 KAFEKLIRNLDNAEG
+406 KVFEKLIKNLDNAEG
-421 ISGYQLSIFG
+421 LSDYKISIFG

-438 AENKKYDFSKYNCRY
+438 AEDKKNDFSRYNCQY
-453 FTKFISENSISSI
+453 FTKFISDSSINSI
-466 KEMENKFEVHF
+466 KELEDKFEVYF
-477 KTSQYPSFPKYGIM
+477 KTEQYPSYPKYGVM

-498 FLNNEAHFVN
+498 FLNNEKYFIDGGDIKN
-508 DAQLINVPTLQTP
+508 INTLQTP
-521 LNFEKGDKGYFNN
+521 LKFEKSKGYFNN
-534 QIIFVSYDSNGHLQ
+534 QIIFVSYDSNGQLQ
-548 KHIF
+548 KHVF

>member
-16 KLMTAQNIEHFK
+16 KLMTAKNIEHFK

-214 FGLSKKTLDSNNH
+214 FGLSQKKLDSNNH

-232 YRGFLLALEETKGK
+232 YRGFLLALEESKDK

-267 IVNSDNYKN
+267 IVNSENYKK

-284 NPNYIKPIV
+284 NSNYINPIV
-293 QFATSNNM
+293 QFASANNM
-301 DVVIPF
+301 HVVIPF

-320 FQLNVVQSDF
+320 FQLNVVQRDF

-335 KHLIDT
+335 KHLIDR
-341 NKNTNFIFFNS
+341 NKNTNYIFYNS

-358 TNFSSNMKKYMTSIG
+358 SVFSSSLKNYLTSAG
-373 ISFKEISSTAISEI
+373 ISFKEVNSTAVTEI
-387 TSLLSK
+387 TSLLSQSN
-393 DENNMLICSFGTE
+393 NNMLLCSFGSV
-406 KAFEKLIRNLDNAEG
+406 KVFEKLIKNLDNAEG
-421 ISGYQLSIFG
+421 LSDYKISIFG

-438 AENKKYDFSKYNCRY
+438 AEDKKNDFSRYNCQY
-453 FTKFISENSISSI
+453 FTKFISDSSINSI
-466 KEMENKFEVHF
+466 KELEDKFEVYF
-477 KTSQYPSFPKYGIM
+477 KTEQYPSYPKYGVM

-498 FLNNEAHFVN
+498 FLNNEKYFIDGGDIKN
-508 DAQLINVPTLQTP
+508 INTLQTP
-521 LNFEKGDKGYFNN
+521 LKFEKSKGYFNN
-534 QIIFVSYDSNGHLQ
+534 QIIFVSYDSNGQLQ
-548 KHIF
+548 KHVF

>member
-122 PVRQKDNNA
+122 PVRQKDNNS

-214 FGLSKKTLDSNNH
+214 FGLSQKKLDSNNH

-232 YRGFLLALEETKGK
+232 YRGFLLALEETKDK

-267 IVNSDNYKN
+267 IVNSENYKK

-284 NPNYIKPIV
+284 NSNYINPIV
-293 QFATSNNM
+293 QFASANNM
-301 DVVIPF
+301 HVVIPF

-335 KHLIDT
+335 KHLIDR
-341 NKNTNFIFFNS
+341 NKNTNYIFYNS

-358 TNFSSNMKKYMTSIG
+358 SVFSSSLKNYLTSAG
-373 ISFKEISSTAISEI
+373 ISFKEVNSTAVTEI
-387 TSLLSK
+387 TSLLSQSN
-393 DENNMLICSFGTE
+393 NNMLLCSFGSV
-406 KAFEKLIRNLDNAEG
+406 KVFEKLIKNLDNAEG
-421 ISGYQLSIFG
+421 LSDYKISIFG

-438 AENKKYDFSKYNCRY
+438 AEDKKNDFSRYNCQY
-453 FTKFISENSISSI
+453 FTKFISDSSINSI
-466 KEMENKFEVHF
+466 KELEDKFEVYF
-477 KTSQYPSFPKYGIM
+477 KTEQYPSYPKYGVM

-498 FLNNEAHFVN
+498 FLNNEKYFIDGGDIKN
-508 DAQLINVPTLQTP
+508 INTLQTP
-521 LNFEKGDKGYFNN
+521 LKFEKSKGYFNN
-534 QIIFVSYDSNGHLQ
+534 QIIFVSYDSNGQLQ
-548 KHIF
+548 KHVF

>member
-53 FNPNLSENVV
+53 FNPNLLENVV

-246 LESVNVH
+246 FKSVNVH

-267 IVNSDNYKN
+267 IVNSENYKK

-284 NPNYIKPIV
+284 NSNYINPIV
-293 QFATSNNM
+293 QFASANNM
-301 DVVIPF
+301 HVVIPF

-335 KHLIDT
+335 KHLIDR
-341 NKNTNFIFFNS
+341 NKNTNYIFYNS

-358 TNFSSNMKKYMTSIG
+358 SVFSSSLKNYLTSAG
-373 ISFKEISSTAISEI
+373 ISFKEVNSTAVTEI
-387 TSLLSK
+387 TSLLSQSN
-393 DENNMLICSFGTE
+393 NNMLLCSFGSV
-406 KAFEKLIRNLDNAEG
+406 KVFEKLIKNLDNAEG
-421 ISGYQLSIFG
+421 LSDYKISIFG

-438 AENKKYDFSKYNCRY
+438 AEDKKNDFSRYNCQY
-453 FTKFISENSISSI
+453 FTKFISDSSINSI
-466 KEMENKFEVHF
+466 KELEDKFEVYF
-477 KTSQYPSFPKYGIM
+477 KTKQYPSYPKYGVM

-498 FLNNEAHFVN
+498 FLNNEKYFIDGGDIKN
-508 DAQLINVPTLQTP
+508 INTLQTP
-521 LNFEKGDKGYFNN
+521 LKFEKSKGYFNN
-534 QIIFVSYDSNGHLQ
+534 QIIFVSYDSNGQLQ
-548 KHIF
+548 KHVF

>member
-1 MNFRILA
+1 MNFRILV

-122 PVRQKDNNA
+122 PVRQKDNNS

-187 EIEEA
+187 EIEDA
-192 MTPVAEVVEEVEDAF
+192 MASLTEVVEEVEDAF

-214 FGLSKKTLDSNNH
+214 FGLSQKKLDSNNH

-232 YRGFLLALEETKGK
+232 YRGFLLALEESKDK

-267 IVNSDNYKN
+267 IVNSENYKK

-284 NPNYIKPIV
+284 NSNYINPIV
-293 QFATSNNM
+293 QFASANNM
-301 DVVIPF
+301 HVVIPF

-335 KHLIDT
+335 KHLIDR
-341 NKNTNFIFFNS
+341 NKNTNYIFYNS

-358 TNFSSNMKKYMTSIG
+358 SVFSSSLKNYLTSAG
-373 ISFKEISSTAISEI
+373 ISFKEVNSTAVTEI
-387 TSLLSK
+387 TSLLSQSN
-393 DENNMLICSFGTE
+393 NNMLLCSFGSV
-406 KAFEKLIRNLDNAEG
+406 KVFEKLIKNLDNAEG
-421 ISGYQLSIFG
+421 LSGYKISIFG

-438 AENKKYDFSKYNCRY
+438 AEDKKNDFSRYNCQY
-453 FTKFISENSISSI
+453 FTKFISDSSINSI
-466 KEMENKFEVHF
+466 KELEDKFEVYF
-477 KTSQYPSFPKYGIM
+477 KTEQYPSYPKYGVM

-498 FLNNEAHFVN
+498 FLNNEKYFIDGGDIKN
-508 DAQLINVPTLQTP
+508 INTLQTP
-521 LNFEKGDKGYFNN
+521 LKFEKSKGYFNN
-534 QIIFVSYDSNGHLQ
+534 QIIFVSYDSNGQLQ
-548 KHIF
+548 KHVF

>member
-16 KLMTAQNIEHFK
+16 KLMTAQNLECHK

-33 GETLPAI
+33 GETLPSI
-40 ADKYGMTTNQISV
+40 ADKYGMTADQISV

-122 PVRQKDNNA
+122 PVRQKDNNS

-214 FGLSKKTLDSNNH
+214 FGISQKTLEPNNH

-232 YRGFLLALEETKGK
+232 YRGFLLALEESKDK

-267 IVNSDNYKN
+267 IVNSENYKK

-284 NPNYIKPIV
+284 NSNYINPIV
-293 QFATSNNM
+293 QFASANNM
-301 DVVIPF
+301 HVVIPF

-335 KHLIDT
+335 KHLIDR
-341 NKNTNFIFFNS
+341 NKNTNYIFYNS

-358 TNFSSNMKKYMTSIG
+358 SVFSSSLKNYLTSVG
-373 ISFKEISSTAISEI
+373 ISFKEVNSTAVTEI
-387 TSLLSK
+387 TSLLSQSN
-393 DENNMLICSFGTE
+393 NNMLLCSFGSV
-406 KAFEKLIRNLDNAEG
+406 KVFEKLIKNLDNAEG
-421 ISGYQLSIFG
+421 LSDYKISIFG

-438 AENKKYDFSKYNCRY
+438 AEDKKNDFSRYNCQY
-453 FTKFISENSISSI
+453 FTKFISDSSINSI
-466 KEMENKFEVHF
+466 KELEDKFEVYF
-477 KTSQYPSFPKYGIM
+477 KTEQYPSYPKYGVM

-498 FLNNEAHFVN
+498 FLNNEKYFIDGGDIKN
-508 DAQLINVPTLQTP
+508 INTLQTP
-521 LNFEKGDKGYFNN
+521 LKFEKSKGYFNN
-534 QIIFVSYDSNGHLQ
+534 QIIFVSYDSNGQLQ
-548 KHIF
+548 KHVF

>member
-16 KLMTAQNIEHFK
+16 KLMNAQNIEHFK

-33 GETLPAI
+33 GETLPTI

-122 PVRQKDNNA
+122 PVRQKDNNS

-187 EIEEA
+187 EIEDA
-192 MTPVAEVVEEVEDAF
+192 MASVTEVVEEVEDAF
-207 EVGIILP
+207 EIGIILP
-214 FGLSKKTLDSNNH
+214 FGLSQKKLDSNNH

-246 LESVNVH
+246 FKSVNVH

-267 IVNSDNYKN
+267 IVNSENYKK

-284 NPNYIKPIV
+284 NSNYINPIV
-293 QFATSNNM
+293 QFASANNM
-301 DVVIPF
+301 HVVIPF

-335 KHLIDT
+335 KHLIDR
-341 NKNTNFIFFNS
+341 NKNTNYIFYNS

-358 TNFSSNMKKYMTSIG
+358 SVFSSSLKNYLTSAG
-373 ISFKEISSTAISEI
+373 ISFKEVNSTAVTEI
-387 TSLLSK
+387 TSLLSQSN
-393 DENNMLICSFGTE
+393 NNMLLCSFGSV
-406 KAFEKLIRNLDNAEG
+406 KVFEKLIKNLDNAEG
-421 ISGYQLSIFG
+421 LSDYKISIFG

-438 AENKKYDFSKYNCRY
+438 AEDKKNDFSRYNCQY
-453 FTKFISENSISSI
+453 FTKFISDSSINSI
-466 KEMENKFEVHF
+466 KELEDKFEVYF
-477 KTSQYPSFPKYGIM
+477 KTEQYPSYPKYGVM

-498 FLNNEAHFVN
+498 FLNNEKYFIDGGDIKN
-508 DAQLINVPTLQTP
+508 INTLQTP
-521 LNFEKGDKGYFNN
+521 LKFEKSKGYFNN
-534 QIIFVSYDSNGHLQ
+534 QIIFVSYDSNGQLQ
-548 KHIF
+548 KHVF

>member
-187 EIEEA
+187 EIEDA
-192 MTPVAEVVEEVEDAF
+192 MASVTEVVEEVEDAF
-207 EVGIILP
+207 EIGIILP
-214 FGLSKKTLDSNNH
+214 FGLSQKKLDSNNH

-246 LESVNVH
+246 FKSVNVH

-267 IVNSDNYKN
+267 IVNSENYKK

-284 NPNYIKPIV
+284 NSNYINPIV
-293 QFATSNNM
+293 QFASANNM
-301 DVVIPF
+301 HVVIPF

-335 KHLIDT
+335 KHLIDR
-341 NKNTNFIFFNS
+341 NKNTNYIFYNS

-358 TNFSSNMKKYMTSIG
+358 SVFSSSLKNYLTSAG
-373 ISFKEISSTAISEI
+373 ISFKEVNSTAVTEI
-387 TSLLSK
+387 TSLLSQSN
-393 DENNMLICSFGTE
+393 NNMLLCSFGSV
-406 KAFEKLIRNLDNAEG
+406 KVFEKLIKNLDNAEG
-421 ISGYQLSIFG
+421 LSDYKISIFG

-438 AENKKYDFSKYNCRY
+438 AEDKKNDFSRYNCQY
-453 FTKFISENSISSI
+453 FTKFISDSSINSI
-466 KEMENKFEVHF
+466 KELEDKFEVYF
-477 KTSQYPSFPKYGIM
+477 KTEQYPSYPKYGVM

-498 FLNNEAHFVN
+498 FLNNEKYFIDGGDIKN
-508 DAQLINVPTLQTP
+508 INTLQTP
-521 LNFEKGDKGYFNN
+521 LKFEKSKGYFNN
-534 QIIFVSYDSNGHLQ
+534 QIIFVSYDSNGQLQ
-548 KHIF
+548 KHVF

>member
-16 KLMTAQNIEHFK
+16 KLMTAQNLECHK

-33 GETLPAI
+33 GETLPSI
-40 ADKYGMTTNQISV
+40 ADKYGMTADQISV

-99 NAIYEVNNISPETV
+99 NAIYEVNNISPEMV

-122 PVRQKDNNA
+122 PVRQKDNNS

-214 FGLSKKTLDSNNH
+214 FGIPQKTLEPNNH

-232 YRGFLLALEETKGK
+232 YRGFLLALEESKDK

-267 IVNSDNYKN
+267 IVNSENYKK

-284 NPNYIKPIV
+284 NSNYINPIV
-293 QFATSNNM
+293 QFASANNM
-301 DVVIPF
+301 HVVIPF

-335 KHLIDT
+335 KHLIDR
-341 NKNTNFIFFNS
+341 NKNTNYIFYNS

-358 TNFSSNMKKYMTSIG
+358 SVFSSSLKNYLTSAG
-373 ISFKEISSTAISEI
+373 ISFKEVNSTAVTEI
-387 TSLLSK
+387 TSLLSQSN
-393 DENNMLICSFGTE
+393 NNMLLCSFGSV
-406 KAFEKLIRNLDNAEG
+406 KVFEKLIKNLDNAEG
-421 ISGYQLSIFG
+421 LSDYKISIFG

-438 AENKKYDFSKYNCRY
+438 AEDKKNDFSRYNCQY
-453 FTKFISENSISSI
+453 FTKFISDSSINSI
-466 KEMENKFEVHF
+466 KELEDKFEVYF
-477 KTSQYPSFPKYGIM
+477 KTEQYPSYPKYGVM

-498 FLNNEAHFVN
+498 FLNNEKYFIDGGDIKN
-508 DAQLINVPTLQTP
+508 INTLQTP
-521 LNFEKGDKGYFNN
+521 LKFEKSKGYFNN
-534 QIIFVSYDSNGHLQ
+534 QIIFVSYDSNGQLQ
-548 KHIF
+548 KHVF

>member
-16 KLMTAQNIEHFK
+16 KLMNAQNIEHFK

-33 GETLPAI
+33 GETLPTI

-122 PVRQKDNNA
+122 PVRQKDNNS

-144 KETIYGICRK
+144 KETIYAICRK

-246 LESVNVH
+246 FKSVNVH

-267 IVNSDNYKN
+267 IVNSENYKK

-284 NPNYIKPIV
+284 NSNYINPIV
-293 QFATSNNM
+293 QFASANNM
-301 DVVIPF
+301 HVVIPF

-335 KHLIDT
+335 KHLIDR
-341 NKNTNFIFFNS
+341 NKNTNYIFYNS

-358 TNFSSNMKKYMTSIG
+358 SVFSSSLKNYLTSAG
-373 ISFKEISSTAISEI
+373 INFKEVNSTAVTEI
-387 TSLLSK
+387 TSLLSQSN
-393 DENNMLICSFGTE
+393 NNMLLCSFGSV
-406 KAFEKLIRNLDNAEG
+406 KVFEKLIKNLDNAEG
-421 ISGYQLSIFG
+421 LSDYKISIFG

-438 AENKKYDFSKYNCRY
+438 AEDKKNDFSRYNCQY
-453 FTKFISENSISSI
+453 FTKFISDSSINSI
-466 KEMENKFEVHF
+466 KELEDKFEVYF
-477 KTSQYPSFPKYGIM
+477 KTEQYPSYPKYGVM

-498 FLNNEAHFVN
+498 FLNNEKYFIDGGDIKN
-508 DAQLINVPTLQTP
+508 INTLQTP
-521 LNFEKGDKGYFNN
+521 LKFEKSKGYFNN
-534 QIIFVSYDSNGHLQ
+534 QIIFVSYDSNGQLQ
-548 KHIF
+548 KHVF

>member
-99 NAIYEVNNISPETV
+99 NAIYEVNNISPEMV

-122 PVRQKDNNA
+122 PVRQKDNNS

-214 FGLSKKTLDSNNH
+214 FGISKKTFDSNNH

-246 LESVNVH
+246 FKSVNVH

-267 IVNSDNYKN
+267 IVNSENYKK

-284 NPNYIKPIV
+284 NSNYINPIV
-293 QFATSNNM
+293 QFASANNM
-301 DVVIPF
+301 HVVIPF

-335 KHLIDT
+335 KHLIDR
-341 NKNTNFIFFNS
+341 NKNTNYIFYNS

-358 TNFSSNMKKYMTSIG
+358 SVFSSSLKNYLTSAG
-373 ISFKEISSTAISEI
+373 INFKEVNSTAVTEI
-387 TSLLSK
+387 TSLLSQSN
-393 DENNMLICSFGTE
+393 NNMLLCSFGSV
-406 KAFEKLIRNLDNAEG
+406 KVFEKLIKNLDNVEG
-421 ISGYQLSIFG
+421 LSDYKISIFG

-438 AENKKYDFSKYNCRY
+438 AEDKKNDFSRYNCQY
-453 FTKFISENSISSI
+453 FTKFISDSSINSI
-466 KEMENKFEVHF
+466 KELEDKFEVYF
-477 KTSQYPSFPKYGIM
+477 KTEQYPSYPKYGVM

-498 FLNNEAHFVN
+498 FLNNEKYFIDGGDIKN
-508 DAQLINVPTLQTP
+508 INTLQTP
-521 LNFEKGDKGYFNN
+521 LKFEKSKGYFNN
-534 QIIFVSYDSNGHLQ
+534 QIIFVSYDSNGQLQ
-548 KHIF
+548 KHVF

>member
-99 NAIYEVNNISPETV
+99 NAIYEVNNISPEMV

-122 PVRQKDNNA
+122 PVRQKDNNS

-176 NKYVCIPYSNS
+176 NIYVCIPYSNS

-192 MTPVAEVVEEVEDAF
+192 MTPVAEVVEDVEDAF

-214 FGLSKKTLDSNNH
+214 FGISKKTFDSNNH

-246 LESVNVH
+246 FKSVNVH

-267 IVNSDNYKN
+267 IVNSENYKK

-284 NPNYIKPIV
+284 NSNYINPIV
-293 QFATSNNM
+293 QFASANNM
-301 DVVIPF
+301 HVVIPF

-335 KHLIDT
+335 KHLIDR
-341 NKNTNFIFFNS
+341 NKNTNYIFYNS

-358 TNFSSNMKKYMTSIG
+358 SVFSSSLKNYLTSAG
-373 ISFKEISSTAISEI
+373 ISFKEVNSTAVTEI
-387 TSLLSK
+387 TSLLSQSN
-393 DENNMLICSFGTE
+393 NNMLLCSFGSV
-406 KAFEKLIRNLDNAEG
+406 KVFEKLIKNLDNAEG
-421 ISGYQLSIFG
+421 LSDYKISIFG

-438 AENKKYDFSKYNCRY
+438 AEDKKNDFSRYNCQY
-453 FTKFISENSISSI
+453 FTKFISDSSINSI
-466 KEMENKFEVHF
+466 KELEDKFEVYF
-477 KTSQYPSFPKYGIM
+477 KTEQYPSYPKYGLM
-491 GYDIGKY
+491 AYDIGKY
-498 FLNNEAHFVN
+498 FLNNEKYFIDGGDIKN
-508 DAQLINVPTLQTP
+508 IKTLQTP
-521 LNFEKGDKGYFNN
+521 LKFEKSKGYFNN
-534 QIIFVSYDSNGHLQ
+534 QIIFVSYDSNWQLQ
-548 KHIF
+548 KHVF

>member
-122 PVRQKDNNA
+122 PVRQKDNNS

-144 KETIYGICRK
+144 KETIYGVCRK

-214 FGLSKKTLDSNNH
+214 FGISKKTFDSNNH

-246 LESVNVH
+246 FKSVNVH

-267 IVNSDNYKN
+267 IVNSANYKN

-284 NPNYIKPIV
+284 NSNYIKPIV
-293 QFATSNNM
+293 QYASANNM
-301 DVVIPF
+301 HVVIPF

-335 KHLIDT
+335 KHLIDR
-341 NKNTNFIFFNS
+341 NKNTNYIFYNS

-358 TNFSSNMKKYMTSIG
+358 SVFSSSLKNYLTSVG
-373 ISFKEISSTAISEI
+373 ISFKEVNSTAVTEI
-387 TSLLSK
+387 TSLLSQTN
-393 DENNMLICSFGTE
+393 NNMLLCSFGSV
-406 KAFEKLIRNLDNAEG
+406 KVFEKLIKNLDNAEG
-421 ISGYQLSIFG
+421 LSDYKISIFG

-438 AENKKYDFSKYNCRY
+438 AEDKKNDFSRYNCQY
-453 FTKFISENSISSI
+453 FTKFISDSSINSI
-466 KEMENKFEVHF
+466 KELEDKFEVYF
-477 KTSQYPSFPKYGIM
+477 KTEQYPSYPKYGVM

-498 FLNNEAHFVN
+498 FLNNEKYFIDGGDIKN
-508 DAQLINVPTLQTP
+508 INTLQTP
-521 LNFEKGDKGYFNN
+521 LKFEKSKGYFNN
-534 QIIFVSYDSNGHLQ
+534 QIIFVSYDSNGQLQ
-548 KHIF
+548 KHVF

>member
-122 PVRQKDNNA
+122 PVRQKDNNS

-187 EIEEA
+187 EIEDA
-192 MTPVAEVVEEVEDAF
+192 MASLTEVVEEVEDAF

-214 FGLSKKTLDSNNH
+214 FGLSQKKMDSNNH

-246 LESVNVH
+246 FKSVNVH

-267 IVNSDNYKN
+267 IVNSENYKK

-284 NPNYIKPIV
+284 NSNYINPIV
-293 QFATSNNM
+293 QFASANNM
-301 DVVIPF
+301 HVVIPF

-335 KHLIDT
+335 KHLIDR
-341 NKNTNFIFFNS
+341 NKNTNYIFYNS

-358 TNFSSNMKKYMTSIG
+358 SVFSSSLKNYLTSAG
-373 ISFKEISSTAISEI
+373 ISFKEVNSTAVTEI
-387 TSLLSK
+387 TSLLSQSN
-393 DENNMLICSFGTE
+393 NNMLLCSFGSV
-406 KAFEKLIRNLDNAEG
+406 KVFEKLIKNLDNAEG
-421 ISGYQLSIFG
+421 LSDYKISIFG

-438 AENKKYDFSKYNCRY
+438 AEDKKNDFSRYNCQY
-453 FTKFISENSISSI
+453 FTKFISDSSINSI
-466 KEMENKFEVHF
+466 KELEDKFEVYF
-477 KTSQYPSFPKYGIM
+477 KTEQYPSYPKYGVM

-498 FLNNEAHFVN
+498 FLNNEKYFIDGGDIKN
-508 DAQLINVPTLQTP
+508 INTLQTP
-521 LNFEKGDKGYFNN
+521 LKFEKSKGYFNN
-534 QIIFVSYDSNGHLQ
+534 QIIFVSYDSNGQLQ
-548 KHIF
+548 KHVF

>member
-16 KLMTAQNIEHFK
+16 KLMNAQNIEHFK

-33 GETLPAI
+33 GETLPTI

-122 PVRQKDNNA
+122 PVRQKDNNS

-187 EIEEA
+187 EIEDA
-192 MTPVAEVVEEVEDAF
+192 MASVTEVVEEVEDAF
-207 EVGIILP
+207 EIGIILP
-214 FGLSKKTLDSNNH
+214 FGLSQKKLDSNNH

-246 LESVNVH
+246 FKSVNVH

-267 IVNSDNYKN
+267 IVNSENYKK

-284 NPNYIKPIV
+284 NSNYINPIV
-293 QFATSNNM
+293 QFASANNM
-301 DVVIPF
+301 HVVIPF

-335 KHLIDT
+335 KHLIDR
-341 NKNTNFIFFNS
+341 NKNTNYIFYNS

-358 TNFSSNMKKYMTSIG
+358 SVFSSSLKNYLTSAG
-373 ISFKEISSTAISEI
+373 ISFKEVNSTAVTEI
-387 TSLLSK
+387 TSLLSQSN
-393 DENNMLICSFGTE
+393 NNMLLCSFGSV
-406 KAFEKLIRNLDNAEG
+406 KVFEKLIKNLDNAEG
-421 ISGYQLSIFG
+421 LSDYKISIFG

-438 AENKKYDFSKYNCRY
+438 AEDKKNDFSRYNCQY
-453 FTKFISENSISSI
+453 FTKFISDSSINSI
-466 KEMENKFEVHF
+466 KELEDKFEVYF
-477 KTSQYPSFPKYGIM
+477 KTEQYPSYPKYGVM

-498 FLNNEAHFVN
+498 FLNNEKYFIDGGDIKN
-508 DAQLINVPTLQTP
+508 INTLQTP
-521 LNFEKGDKGYFNN
+521 LKFEKSKGYFNN
-534 QIIFVSYDSNGHLQ
+534 QIIFVSYDSNGQLQ
-548 KHIF
+548 KQVF